1 MKPYT
6 RKFMRGGVHGSAC
19 RICCP
24 AETKATPRSHLRRV
38 DLVERTVTDGVLVP
52 VYDPD
57 PELGPD
63 CYHATHD
70 DGHDWDG
77 NPCPCLDC
85 EAVRWL
91 RKGAA

>member
-1 MKPYT
+1 MKPYA
-6 RKFMRGGVHGSAC
+6 RKHMTGGIHGSAC
-19 RICCP
+19 GVCCP
-24 AETKATPRSHLRRV
+24 AATKPTPRSHLRRV

-57 PELGPD
+57 PDLGPD
-63 CYHATHD
+63 CYFAVHA
-70 DGHDWDG
+70 DGRDRDG

-85 EAVRWL
+85 EAVRRL